1 MSTERGPPR
10 RIFQSVGRFTREA
23 KLRRRKANNTETSQ
37 FLAEIERL
45 MDAKGIDDLEELH
58 ERFMEQQPERI
69 GNAR

>member
-1 MSTERGPPR
+1 LA
-10 RIFQSVGRFTREA
+10 QA
-23 KLRRRKANNTETSQ
+23 LRRREANKTETSQ

-58 ERFMEQQPERI
+58 ERCMKQQPERI